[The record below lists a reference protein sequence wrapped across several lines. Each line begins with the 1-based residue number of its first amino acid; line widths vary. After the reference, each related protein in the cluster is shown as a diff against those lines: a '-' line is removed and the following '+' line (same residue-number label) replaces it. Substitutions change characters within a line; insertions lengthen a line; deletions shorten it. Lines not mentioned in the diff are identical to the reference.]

1 MTSFMRLVRTELRL
15 VLREPVVLTFVFAFP
30 IITVLVLGNV
40 FNDPDDSAFEGALPA
55 QWYVAAYIGVVIA
68 AIGLIML
75 PVHLAGYRHQGV
87 MRRFQVS
94 LFPRWA
100 LPMAHLVIG
109 MVMAAVGI
117 GVLLIA
123 GGLAYGLP
131 TVEDVPRTVFGVV
144 LGTLAMISIGV
155 ALGSI
160 MPNARSA
167 QGLGLML
174 FLPFF
179 LLSGGGPPPE
189 AMGDGMRTI
198 SNWIP
203 LTHVIRAAQ
212 EPWLDI
218 GDPGDHYLVVGGV
231 LIVATAAWMWTAT
244 RAEA

>member
-1 MTSFMRLVRTELRL
+1 MSAFLRLVRTELRL
-15 VLREPVVLTFVFAFP
+15 VMREPVVLTFVFGFP
-30 IITVLVLGNV
+30 TITVLVLGNV
-40 FNDPDDSAFEGALPA
+40 FGSNDPAFEGVEPA
-55 QWYVAAYIGVVIA
+55 QWYVAAYIGVVVA

-87 MRRFQVS
+87 TRRFRVS

-100 LPMAHLVIG
+100 LPAAHLIIGVI
-109 MVMAAVGI
+109 MAVVGI
-117 GVLLIA
+117 TVLLIV

-131 TVEDVPRTVFGVV
+131 GIEDPANTVVGLV

-155 ALGSI
+155 ALGSV

-189 AMGDGMRTI
+189 AMGDGMQAI

-203 LTHVIRAAQ
+203 LTHVIRGTQ

-218 GDPGDHYLVVGGV
+218 GDPTNHHVIVGAVLVA
-231 LIVATAAWMWTAT
+231 ATAAWVALSARTET
-244 RAEA
+244 